1 MTGPGTPRRTF
12 RVPDAL
18 YDRAA
23 TKAAREG
30 TTLTAVIVAALE
42 EYVEGEGVDTITKD
56 DVGRTV
62 TIVCEGVTTVGVI
75 ADVQPDPD
83 VAGAYR
89 VTVSRE
95 DG

>member
-23 TKAAREG
+23 TKAAREH

-42 EYVEGEGVDTITKD
+42 EYVEGEGD
-56 DVGRTV
+56 
-62 TIVCEGVTTVGVI
+62 E
-75 ADVQPDPD
+75 
-83 VAGAYR
+83 
-89 VTVSRE
+89 
-95 DG
+95 